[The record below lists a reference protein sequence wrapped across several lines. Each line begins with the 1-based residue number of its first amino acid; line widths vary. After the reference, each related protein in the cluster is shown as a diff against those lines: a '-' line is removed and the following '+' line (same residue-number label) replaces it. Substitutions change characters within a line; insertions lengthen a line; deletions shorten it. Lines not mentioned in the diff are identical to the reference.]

1 MSNKKNYILNQI
13 KKPNFCCFFF
23 FLKIFEFYFCPGI
36 YASPVRTLTLIGYN
50 SFQIIAQLNSEETE
64 AVLQDNLEMTQ
75 IQSKEINTE
84 EEE

>member
-1 MSNKKNYILNQI
+1 LN
-13 KKPNFCCFFF
+13 
-23 FLKIFEFYFCPGI
+23 
-36 YASPVRTLTLIGYN
+36 T
-50 SFQIIAQLNSEETE
+50 EETE